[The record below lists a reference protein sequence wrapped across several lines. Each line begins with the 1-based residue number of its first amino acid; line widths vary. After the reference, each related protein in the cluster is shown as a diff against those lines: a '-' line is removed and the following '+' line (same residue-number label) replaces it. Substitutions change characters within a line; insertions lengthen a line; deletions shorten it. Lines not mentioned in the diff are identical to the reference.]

1 VFKTHQQAP
10 FGCFEYRSGAGVL
23 MIYQTVSRTRVETP
37 RKSEPND
44 EQDTANLDTF
54 THVGPVTM
62 LAPPS
67 PPQEQYEG
75 LTTGAAIHQIHQ
87 PLHQPAK
94 KPSVRNREQRLA
106 SFQASG
112 LPIRNA
118 LSGHAQRHTPKS
130 KR

>member
-44 EQDTANLDTF
+44 EQDTASLDTF

-62 LAPPS
+62 LVPPN

-75 LTTGAAIHQIHQ
+75 LTTGPQDINRYTNPPRNPPCATANNGSQDFKH
-87 PLHQPAK
+87 PAY
-94 KPSVRNREQRLA
+94 L
-106 SFQASG
+106 
-112 LPIRNA
+112 
-118 LSGHAQRHTPKS
+118 
-130 KR
+130 